1 MVHTL
6 RCYTTMQMN
15 RCLACLVVS
24 YKQIAP
30 SFSMFK
36 ETSTNVLLRKAMLT
50 SKEIIKA
57 LPLFSTTM
65 FNIVIKLKNS
75 WSLAKAAFG
84 VLIDAFT
91 WYALKM
97 RQVHK
102 CAANKSTIHYNMQSF
117 NNKACANQMD
127 V

>member
-1 MVHTL
+1 
-6 RCYTTMQMN
+6 MQMN

-36 ETSTNVLLRKAMLT
+36 ETSTNFLLRKAMLT

-65 FNIVIKLKNS
+65 FNIVIKLKKQ
-75 WSLAKAAFG
+75 KAPRKGSFWGAHRRIYMVRIENATG
-84 VLIDAFT
+84 T
-91 WYALKM
+91 
-97 RQVHK
+97 QVCCK
-102 CAANKSTIHYNMQSF
+102 
-117 NNKACANQMD
+117 
-127 V
+127 